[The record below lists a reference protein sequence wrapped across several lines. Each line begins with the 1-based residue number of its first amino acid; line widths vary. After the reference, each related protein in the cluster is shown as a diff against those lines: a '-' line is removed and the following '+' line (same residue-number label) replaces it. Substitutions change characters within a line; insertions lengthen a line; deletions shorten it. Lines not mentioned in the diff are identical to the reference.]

1 MKGELLTLAALAM
14 FSTNII
20 LTRVAAARLSLN
32 AGFLIVVSVNIAFAA
47 LLFGVQQATRHDT
60 LRWDSQGVVLF
71 ALAGLFATYL
81 GRWFIMESIARLGP
95 AKASAFQI
103 SSPLFT
109 FLIAWLFL
117 GERLRAT
124 AVLAM
129 ALTAAGL
136 LLVSLSGMQPSA
148 VAGADS
154 TGPKPGRVRRAR
166 AGLKT
171 WLRSGV
177 LLAVG
182 SSAAYAV
189 GNVLRGAAI
198 RQWNEAVLGALIG
211 ALAGI
216 ALHLMFGTD
225 HVNVLRSLRGADRTG
240 VVLFAFSGVLTISA
254 QMCVIVAMRATPVAV
269 VALITL
275 CTPLLVFPLSYFLLR
290 NDEGINGRTLMGAVL
305 TLAGISAIIL
315 L

>member
-1 MKGELLTLAALAM
+1 MKGELLAFAALAM
-14 FSTNII
+14 FSANII

-95 AKASAFQI
+95 AKASAFQV

-109 FLIAWLFL
+109 FMIAWLFL
-117 GERLRAT
+117 DERLSA
-124 AVLAM
+124 AAILAM

-136 LLVSLSGMQPSA
+136 LLVSLSGLQPGA
-148 VAGADS
+148 AAGAGLAG
-154 TGPKPGRVRRAR
+154 TRTGRVHRAK
-166 AGLKT
+166 ASLQT

-177 LLAVG
+177 VLAVG

-198 RQWNEAVLGALIG
+198 RQWKEAVLGALIG

-216 ALHLMFGTD
+216 ALHFVFGTD
-225 HVNVLRSLRGADRTG
+225 HVKVLRSLRSADRIG

-254 QMCVIVAMRATPVAV
+254 QMCVIVAMGDTPVAV

-275 CTPLLVFPLSYFLLR
+275 CTPLLVFPLSYFLLK

-305 TLAGISAIIL
+305 TLVGISAIIL